1 MTLSGILAA
10 TPKHQVTL
18 PLSGKKVEFRPF
30 IVKEE
35 KILLMASETKDEQTI
50 NTAVR
55 EVILACTNNT
65 VDVMKLPTL
74 DMEYLFLQL
83 RSYSVGETVK
93 PQVKCSKCTLG
104 NDIEINLKDIKPI
117 SNKKHSKTIRLVGD
131 VIVEMKYPTYE
142 DVSSLQEEQS
152 DIEKSITIM
161 AKCINKIHH
170 GEKVYS
176 ANELTTEELVDFL
189 NEMTQEQFKKI
200 INFLEEIP
208 RLETPISFKCKHC
221 GEQNDTVIG
230 GLVNFFS

>member
-1 MTLSGILAA
+1 MTLSGILSA

-35 KILLMASETKDEQTI
+35 KVLLMAAETKDEQTI

-93 PQVKCSKCTLG
+93 PQFKCKKCTLG
-104 NDIEINLKDIKPI
+104 TDVEINLKDIKPI
-117 SNKKHSKTIRLVGD
+117 SDKKHSKTIRLVGD
-131 VIVEMKYPTYE
+131 ITIEMRYPTFE
-142 DVSSLQEEQS
+142 DISNIGEMTEI
-152 DIEKSITIM
+152 DKSMTIM
-161 AKCINKIHH
+161 AKCINKVHH
-170 GEKVYS
+170 GDKVYS

-189 NEMTQEQFKKI
+189 NEMTQEQFKKVMK
-200 INFLEEIP
+200 FLEEIP
-208 RLETPISFKCKHC
+208 RLEAPISFKCKHC

-230 GLVNFFS
+230 GLANFFS